1 MKTMKGMIRISN
13 GAVLCLLLASAA
25 VAQQAAQPTTD
36 RITVPFSDPERPGTL
51 RVKLLEGT
59 VTIKGTNRRDVLF
72 VANSQQ
78 AREAL
83 RRRQQADPP
92 PGMRRLT
99 QPGGF
104 GVEEHDNEMSVSS
117 GFSREINLDVE
128 VPMRTKLIVS
138 IVDGRISVDSVDS
151 EMEINTVDGG
161 ITLTNVGGSVVAHA
175 VDGNIAAT
183 VARVAPQA
191 PMAFTS
197 LNGDIDVTLPAAVK
211 ANLRL
216 RSDQGDVFTDFD
228 VQVTAGASA
237 NRTQQRNG
245 RNTRIDVNRSIYGMV
260 NGGGPDFELRTFDGN
275 IYVRKGK

>member
-1 MKTMKGMIRISN
+1 MKGTIRIFN
-13 GAVLCLLLASAA
+13 AAVLCLLASAA
-25 VAQQAAQPTTD
+25 AAQQTAQPTAD
-36 RITVPFSDPERPGTL
+36 RLTVPFSDPERPGAL
-51 RVKLLEGT
+51 RVNLLDGT
-59 VTIKGTNRRDVLF
+59 VTIKGSNRRDVLF
-72 VANSQQ
+72 VANSQE
-78 AREAL
+78 ARQLL
-83 RRRQQADPP
+83 RRRQQAEPP

-104 GVEEHDNEMSVSS
+104 GVQERDNEMSVSS
-117 GFSREINLDVE
+117 GLSRELNLDIE
-128 VPMRTKLIVS
+128 VPMKTKLRVS
-138 IVDGRISVDSVDS
+138 NVNGGITVDSVDS

-161 ITLTNVGGSVVAHA
+161 ITLMNVGGSVVAHA
-175 VDGNIAAT
+175 VDGRITAT

-228 VQVTAGASA
+228 VQVTASASA
-237 NRTQQRNG
+237 NRTQRNG
-245 RNTRIDVNRSIYGMV
+245 RNLRIDVNRSIYGTV

>member
-1 MKTMKGMIRISN
+1 MKTMKGMIRIFN
-13 GAVLCLLLASAA
+13 GAVLCVLLASAA
-25 VAQQAAQPTTD
+25 VAQQSAQPTTD

-51 RVKLLEGT
+51 RVNLLDGT
-59 VTIKGTNRRDVLF
+59 VTIKGSNRRDVLL

-83 RRRQQADPP
+83 RRRQQAEPP

-99 QPGGF
+99 QSGGF
-104 GVEEHDNEMSVSS
+104 GVEERDNEMSLSS
-117 GFSREINLDVE
+117 GFGREINLEVE
-128 VPMRTKLIVS
+128 VPMRTKLRVS
-138 IVDGRISVDSVDS
+138 IVDGGITVDNVDS

-183 VARVAPQA
+183 VARVTPQA

-237 NRTQQRNG
+237 NRTQDRNG
-245 RNTRIDVNRSIYGMV
+245 RRRIDVNRSISGTV

>member
-1 MKTMKGMIRISN
+1 MIRIFN
-13 GAVLCLLLASAA
+13 TAVLCALLTSAA
-25 VAQQAAQPTTD
+25 VAQQAVQPTTD

-51 RVKLLEGT
+51 KVNLLDGT
-59 VTIKGTNRRDVLF
+59 VTIKGSNRRDVLF
-72 VANSQQ
+72 IANSQQ
-78 AREAL
+78 ARQAL
-83 RRRQQADPP
+83 RRRQQAEPP

-117 GFSREINLDVE
+117 GFSREINLEIE
-128 VPMRTKLIVS
+128 VPMRTKLRIS
-138 IVDGRISVDSVDS
+138 IVDGGITVDGVDS
-151 EMEINTVDGG
+151 EMEINTVDGA
-161 ITLTNVGGSVVAHA
+161 IMLMNVGGSVVAHA
-175 VDGNIAAT
+175 VDGNITAT
-183 VARVAPQA
+183 VARVTPQA

-216 RSDQGDVFTDFD
+216 RSDQGDVFTDFE
-228 VQVTAGASA
+228 VQVIAGASA

-245 RNTRIDVNRSIYGMV
+245 QALRIDVNRSIYGTV

>member
-1 MKTMKGMIRISN
+1 MKEVIRIAST
-13 GAVLCLLLASAA
+13 ALLCTFLASAA

-51 RVKLLEGT
+51 KVNLLDGT
-59 VTIKGTNRRDVLF
+59 VTIKGSNRRDVLF
-72 VANSQQ
+72 VADSQG
-78 AREAL
+78 ARQVL
-83 RRRQQADPP
+83 RRRQQTEPP

-104 GVEEHDNEMSVSS
+104 GVEERDNEMSVSS
-117 GFSREINLDVE
+117 GFNRDEINLEIE
-128 VPMRTKLIVS
+128 VPMRTKLRVS
-138 IVDGRISVDSVDS
+138 TVDGGITVDSVDS
-151 EMEINTVDGG
+151 EIEINTVDGE

-183 VARVAPQA
+183 VARVASQA

-197 LNGDIDVTLPAAVK
+197 LNGNIDVTLPAAVK

-228 VQVTAGASA
+228 VQVTASASA

-245 RNTRIDVNRSIYGMV
+245 RALRIDVNRSIYGTV

-275 IYVRKGK
+275 IYVRKR

>member
-1 MKTMKGMIRISN
+1 MKAIFTVS
-13 GAVLCLLLASAA
+13 ALCILLANAA
-25 VAQQAAQPTTD
+25 VAQQAAQTTTD

-51 RVKLLEGT
+51 RVKLLGGT
-59 VTIKGTNRRDVLF
+59 VTIKGSSRRDVLF
-72 VANSQQ
+72 VANSQE
-78 AREAL
+78 ARQVL
-83 RRRQQADPP
+83 RRRQQEPP

-104 GVEEHDNEMSVSS
+104 GIEERDNEMSVSS
-117 GFSREINLDVE
+117 GINRDGINLDIE
-128 VPMRTKLIVS
+128 IPMRTKLRVS
-138 IVDGRISVDSVDS
+138 TIDGGVSVDSVDS
-151 EMEINTVDGG
+151 EIEINTVDGA

-175 VDGNIAAT
+175 VDGHINAT

-228 VQVTAGASA
+228 VQVTASASA
-237 NRTQQRNG
+237 NRTQRNG
-245 RNTRIDVNRSIYGMV
+245 RGVRIDLNRSIYGTV

>member
-1 MKTMKGMIRISN
+1 
-13 GAVLCLLLASAA
+13 
-25 VAQQAAQPTTD
+25 
-36 RITVPFSDPERPGTL
+36 
-51 RVKLLEGT
+51 
-59 VTIKGTNRRDVLF
+59 
-72 VANSQQ
+72 
-78 AREAL
+78 
-83 RRRQQADPP
+83 
-92 PGMRRLT
+92 MRRLT

-104 GVEEHDNEMSVSS
+104 GIEERDNEMSVSS
-117 GFSREINLDVE
+117 GINRDGINLDIE
-128 VPMRTKLIVS
+128 IPMRTKLRVS
-138 IVDGRISVDSVDS
+138 TIDGGVSVDSVDS
-151 EMEINTVDGG
+151 EIEINTVDGA

-175 VDGNIAAT
+175 VDGHINAT

-228 VQVTAGASA
+228 VQVTASASA
-237 NRTQQRNG
+237 NRTQRNG
-245 RNTRIDVNRSIYGMV
+245 RGVRIDLNRSIYGTV

>member
-1 MKTMKGMIRISN
+1 MKGMIRIFN
-13 GAVLCLLLASAA
+13 AAVLCVLLASAA
-25 VAQQAAQPTTD
+25 AAQQAAQPTTD

-51 RVKLLEGT
+51 RVNLLEGT
-59 VTIKGTNRRDVLF
+59 VTIKGSNRRDVL
-72 VANSQQ
+72 VGANSQE
-78 AREAL
+78 ARQLL
-83 RRRQQADPP
+83 RRRQAEPP
-92 PGMRRLT
+92 AGMRRLT

-104 GVEEHDNEMSVSS
+104 GVEERDNEMSVSS
-117 GFSREINLDVE
+117 GFNHDEINLEIE
-128 VPMRTKLIVS
+128 VPIRTKLRVS
-138 IVDGRISVDSVDS
+138 TVDGGITVDSVDS
-151 EMEINTVDGG
+151 EMEINTVDGA

-197 LNGDIDVTLPAAVK
+197 LNGDIDVTLPAAIK

-228 VQVTAGASA
+228 VQVIAGASA

-245 RNTRIDVNRSIYGMV
+245 RPLRIDVNRSIYGTV

>member
-1 MKTMKGMIRISN
+1 MIRIFN
-13 GAVLCLLLASAA
+13 TAVLCALLTSAA
-25 VAQQAAQPTTD
+25 VAQQAVQPTTD

-51 RVKLLEGT
+51 KVNLLDGT
-59 VTIKGTNRRDVLF
+59 VTIKGSNRRDVLF
-72 VANSQQ
+72 IANSQQ
-78 AREAL
+78 ARQAL
-83 RRRQQADPP
+83 RRRQQAEPP

-104 GVEEHDNEMSVSS
+104 GVEERDNEMSVSS
-117 GFSREINLDVE
+117 GFSREINLEIE
-128 VPMRTKLIVS
+128 VPMRTKLRIS
-138 IVDGRISVDSVDS
+138 IVDGGITVDGVDS
-151 EMEINTVDGG
+151 EMEINTVDGA
-161 ITLTNVGGSVVAHA
+161 IMLMNVGGSVVAHA
-175 VDGNIAAT
+175 VDGNITAT
-183 VARVAPQA
+183 VARVTPQA

-216 RSDQGDVFTDFD
+216 RSDQGDVFTDFE
-228 VQVTAGASA
+228 VQVIAGASA

-245 RNTRIDVNRSIYGMV
+245 QALRIDVNRSIYGTV

>member
-1 MKTMKGMIRISN
+1 MKGMFRIFN
-13 GAVLCLLLASAA
+13 AAALCVLLASVA
-25 VAQQAAQPTTD
+25 VAQQTVQPTTD
-36 RITVPFSDPERPGTL
+36 RVTVPFSDPERPGTL
-51 RVKLLEGT
+51 RVNLLDGT

-83 RRRQQADPP
+83 RRRQQAEPP

-99 QPGGF
+99 QPRGF
-104 GVEEHDNEMSVSS
+104 GVEERDNEMSVSS
-117 GFSREINLDVE
+117 GFGREINLEIE
-128 VPMRTKLIVS
+128 VPMRTKLRVS
-138 IVDGRISVDSVDS
+138 IVDGGITVDSVDS

-191 PMAFTS
+191 PMAFTA
-197 LNGDIDVTLPAAVK
+197 LDGDIDVTLPAAVK

-228 VQVTAGASA
+228 VQVTASASA

-245 RNTRIDVNRSIYGMV
+245 RGLRIDVNRSIYGTV

>member
-1 MKTMKGMIRISN
+1 MKEVIRIAS
-13 GAVLCLLLASAA
+13 AALLCTFLASAA

-51 RVKLLEGT
+51 KVNLLDGT
-59 VTIKGTNRRDVLF
+59 VTIKGSNRRDVLF
-72 VANSQQ
+72 VADSQG
-78 AREAL
+78 ARQVL
-83 RRRQQADPP
+83 RRRQQTEPP

-104 GVEEHDNEMSVSS
+104 GVEERDNEMSVSS
-117 GFSREINLDVE
+117 GFNRDEINLEIE
-128 VPMRTKLIVS
+128 VPMRTKLRVS
-138 IVDGRISVDSVDS
+138 TVDGGITVDSVDS
-151 EMEINTVDGG
+151 EIEINTVDGE

-183 VARVAPQA
+183 VARVASQA

-197 LNGDIDVTLPAAVK
+197 LNGNIDVTLPAAVK

-228 VQVTAGASA
+228 VQVTASASA

-245 RNTRIDVNRSIYGMV
+245 RALRIDVNRSIYGTV